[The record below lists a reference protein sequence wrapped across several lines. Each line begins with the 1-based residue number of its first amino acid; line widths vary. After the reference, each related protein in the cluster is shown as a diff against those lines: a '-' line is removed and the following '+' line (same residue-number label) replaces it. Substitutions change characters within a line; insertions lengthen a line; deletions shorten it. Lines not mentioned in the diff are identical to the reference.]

1 MENNTITSGAEI
13 NITIA
18 GTLTN
23 GVDQTKVNLENCFVL
38 YTDAVE
44 ENFLRKTHTIIY
56 EKSA

>member
-13 NITIA
+13 NITTA

-23 GVDQTKVNLENCFVL
+23 GVDQTKVNFKNCFVL
-38 YTDAVE
+38 YTDAVKE
-44 ENFLRKTHTIIY
+44 TFLRETQTIID